1 MSTFYYTTTF
11 IDDRCSFDPEEL
23 EEYAL
28 RGRNNVIVERGQH
41 TLMRFAVAIHG
52 CNIER
57 ITTTY
62 KLLSARHF
70 MPPAVLLQTAGTI
83 RQALCSEATIYMP
96 LTDDSDIYALMG
108 EVALNHARGRN
119 SCVSLQRLDRSMYVH
134 GHIVL

>member
-52 CNIER
+52 CNIEL

-83 RQALCSEATIYMP
+83 RQALCSEA
-96 LTDDSDIYALMG
+96 G
-108 EVALNHARGRN
+108 VAVDAVLAETRSTPDLYDLVLKDGAENDPYSAT
-119 SCVSLQRLDRSMYVH
+119 SAVASLLRK
-134 GHIVL
+134 